1 MCGSTAC
8 SLCCSQC
15 PTCRNSTSTRIMY
28 AIMLMLGTIAACIT
42 LSPGLENALKKVR
55 KQDPII
61 FAILSE
67 NRKEPIQF
75 FKLI

>member
-1 MCGSTAC
+1 
-8 SLCCSQC
+8 
-15 PTCRNSTSTRIMY
+15 
-28 AIMLMLGTIAACIT
+28 MLMLGTIAACIT

-61 FAILSE
+61 FAILSG
-67 NRKEPIQF
+67 NRKKPIQF